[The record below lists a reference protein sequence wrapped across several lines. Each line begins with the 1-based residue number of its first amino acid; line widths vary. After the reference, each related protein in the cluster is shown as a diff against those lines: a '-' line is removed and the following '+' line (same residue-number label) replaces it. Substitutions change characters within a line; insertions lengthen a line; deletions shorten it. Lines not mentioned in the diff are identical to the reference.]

1 MNAYIAKYINPKNAI
16 IAAPWLW
23 LLVFF
28 VLPFV
33 FVLKI
38 IILNH

>member
-23 LLVFF
+23 LLVFLYYRLYLF
-28 VLPFV
+28 
-33 FVLKI
+33 
-38 IILNH
+38 